1 MKEKVNSR
9 RLRAVRVANAV
20 NKVEGVLITDSTRHL
35 SVQWVQG
42 KITGKAMKS
51 TLITKHTQNPGI

>member
-1 MKEKVNSR
+1 LKEKVNSR

-20 NKVEGVLITDSTRHL
+20 NKVEGVRISDSARNL

-42 KITGKAMKS
+42 KITGKAMK
-51 TLITKHTQNPGI
+51 TVLITKHTQNPGI